1 MKKTLCIVALLSV
14 AAFANEPNS
23 SEIKVI
29 QNNVQEMKK
38 MDKVDKEIRVIDA
51 SIEKKK
57 ISIYKKFKE
66 MDKIF
71 DNYECEQQKVAIS
84 TMKTDIDF
92 PENMSAEELIGAKE
106 ILKRLK
112 SKLNKKCG
120 GK

>member
-14 AAFANEPNS
+14 AVFANEPNS
-23 SEIKVI
+23 TETKII
-29 QNNVQEMKK
+29 QENVQEMKK
-38 MDKVDKEIRVIDA
+38 MDKVDKEIRVINA

-57 ISIYKKFKE
+57 ISIYEKFKE

-71 DNYECEQQKVAIS
+71 DNYQCETAKVAIT
-84 TMKTDIDF
+84 TMKVDIAN
-92 PENMSAEELIGAKE
+92 PENMSTEELTEAKE

-120 GK
+120 DE